1 MTATKLAKELGDGRD
16 SYDWCPGWIL
26 YTSLYLWLKDRGM
39 MYLQSHRPSWF
50 KCFAEMKYR
59 TSIYYLLAVIH
70 ENILIAFNI
79 TVYMRH
85 HNLLHQKD
93 ASVLVRGH

>member
-16 SYDWCPGWIL
+16 SYDW
-26 YTSLYLWLKDRGM
+26 YLWLKDRGM